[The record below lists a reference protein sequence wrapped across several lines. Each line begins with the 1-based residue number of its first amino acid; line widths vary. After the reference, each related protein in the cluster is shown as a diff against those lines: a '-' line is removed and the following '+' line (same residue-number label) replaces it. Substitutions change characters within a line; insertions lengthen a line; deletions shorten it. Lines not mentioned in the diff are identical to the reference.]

1 MNINF
6 SRAWPDFGRFVFT
19 TGPPR
24 DFKHWPGPLSGVEG
38 PEKSVLGVF
47 SRVEI
52 GEGHFALS
60 AQPTRH
66 VERAEYEKG
75 EVGRFPV
82 ILVQILRMHSWHEGQ
97 KLLFLLMNPSAPDC
111 QI

>member
-19 TGPPR
+19 TGPAR
-24 DFKHWPGPLSGVEG
+24 DFKHWPGSLSGVEG
-38 PEKSVLGVF
+38 PEESVLGVF

-66 VERAEYEKG
+66 VKRAEYEKG
-75 EVGRFPV
+75 KVGRFPV
-82 ILVQILRMHSWHEGQ
+82 ILVQILRMHSWHEGS